1 MWGFTLAVMILQRLP
16 KRQVDTLQSTVQR
29 GVEEVEVHGGIL
41 TGFSD
46 IYHQLLQTHQLA

>member
-1 MWGFTLAVMILQRLP
+1 MILQRLP
-16 KRQVDTLQSTVQR
+16 KRQVDTRFSPRFGR
-29 GVEEVEVHGGIL
+29 GVEEVEGHGGIL